1 MKIDRRCFLSFIVG
15 GAAGTALSPLP
26 WKITDDL
33 SIWSQNWPWTPVP
46 PTGETSFVTSTCT
59 LCPGG
64 CGIRVRKVDERAVK
78 VEGLKG
84 HPVNDGGLC
93 ILGLTAAQLLYAPT
107 RVRGP
112 LKKVDGAWR
121 EISWADAIKEIAAK
135 LAELR
140 AKGQPQSVA
149 WISESDRGTVAEL
162 CKRFLTVYGSPNYI
176 RTPSIQDAYETALY
190 LTQGQRAMAGFDV
203 AQADFV
209 LSFSSGLIEGWGS
222 PAYMFRARNA
232 MRQNG
237 GRISQVEPRLSKTAA
252 KADQW
257 VPIKPGT
264 EGALALGLAHV
275 IIAEGLYRKDFIDSR
290 STGFDALKQLAGA
303 SHAPEAVAKLTGIE
317 AKTIVDLAKAFAG
330 AKKPLAVCGRGSG
343 RIPGGLQEVLAVH
356 YLNALAGNINQP
368 GGVIAVPEPEYIDWP
383 EPEMDAVAS
392 QGVQQPRLD
401 GAGKDNFPLARY
413 LLNRLPEALTAGSSA
428 PVQALFVSGANPA
441 YSLADT
447 QAVAKAFSK
456 VPLIVSLSSY
466 MDETAAMAH
475 YILPSHAHLERYEDV
490 PAALGFP
497 KPIVGLSKPA
507 VKPVFKTKYVG
518 DVVMALA
525 KAVGGSVAGAF
536 GWESYEACLKQTLG
550 GAWDSLVKN
559 GYVVDGQFKPAEFE
573 TASQKFEFQNPALAK
588 LPAYAAQRA
597 PGDEKFFPLTL
608 IPYDTMRL
616 ASGPIGSPPFL
627 VKALEETALQQN
639 TSLVD
644 VNPATAKD
652 LGLSEGSAAV
662 LSTPKGRAQ
671 VKVHLSDGIMPGLI
685 ALPRGL
691 GHTAYDRYLSGKG
704 VNTNALISPVEDP
717 GSGFEAA
724 WGIRANLT
732 KA

>member
-1 MKIDRRCFLSFIVG
+1 
-15 GAAGTALSPLP
+15 
-26 WKITDDL
+26 
-33 SIWSQNWPWTPVP
+33 
-46 PTGETSFVTSTCT
+46 
-59 LCPGG
+59 
-64 CGIRVRKVDERAVK
+64 
-78 VEGLKG
+78 
-84 HPVNDGGLC
+84 
-93 ILGLTAAQLLYAPT
+93 
-107 RVRGP
+107 
-112 LKKVDGAWR
+112 
-121 EISWADAIKEIAAK
+121 
-135 LAELR
+135 
-140 AKGQPQSVA
+140 
-149 WISESDRGTVAEL
+149 
-162 CKRFLTVYGSPNYI
+162 
-176 RTPSIQDAYETALY
+176 
-190 LTQGQRAMAGFDV
+190 V

-222 PAYMFRARNA
+222 PVYMFRARNA
-232 MRQNG
+232 MRQKG

-275 IIAEGLYRKDFIDSR
+275 IIAEGLYQKNFIDSR
-290 STGFDALKQLAGA
+290 STGFDALKQIAGA
-303 SHAPEAVAKLTGIE
+303 SYAPEAVSKLTGIE

-401 GAGKDNFPLARY
+401 GAGRDSFPIARY
-413 LLNRLPEALTAGSSA
+413 LLNRLPEALSAGASA
-428 PVQALFVSGANPA
+428 PVQALFVSGANPV

-447 QAVAKAFSK
+447 PAVAKAFCK

-475 YILPSHAHLERYEDV
+475 FILPSHAHLERYEDV
-490 PAALGFP
+490 PVALGFP
-497 KPIVGLSKPA
+497 RPILGLSKPA
-507 VKPVFKTKYVG
+507 VKPVFNTKYVG
-518 DVVMALA
+518 DVVIALA
-525 KAVGGSVAGAF
+525 KAVGDPVAGAF

-550 GAWDSLVKN
+550 DAWDSLTKK

-573 TASQKFEFQNPALAK
+573 TASRKFEFKNPVLAK
-588 LPAYAAQRA
+588 LPVYAAQRA
-597 PGDEKFFPLTL
+597 PGDEKSFPLTL
-608 IPYDTMRL
+608 IPYDTLRL

-627 VKALEETALQQN
+627 VKVLEETALQQN
-639 TSLVD
+639 TALVD
-644 VNPATAKD
+644 VNPATAKE

-662 LSTPKGRAQ
+662 LSTPKGSAR
-671 VKVHLSDGIMPGLI
+671 VKVHLFDGLMPGLI

-691 GHTAYDRYLSGKG
+691 GHTAYDKYLAGKG
-704 VNTNALISPVEDP
+704 VNTNALIGSVEDP
-717 GSGFEAA
+717 ASGFEAG
-724 WGIRANLT
+724 WGIRASLT
-732 KA
+732 RA

>member
-1 MKIDRRCFLSFIVG
+1 
-15 GAAGTALSPLP
+15 
-26 WKITDDL
+26 
-33 SIWSQNWPWTPVP
+33 
-46 PTGETSFVTSTCT
+46 
-59 LCPGG
+59 
-64 CGIRVRKVDERAVK
+64 VRTVEGRAVK

-93 ILGLTAAQLLYAPT
+93 ILGLSAAQLLYAPT

-121 EISWADAIKEIAAK
+121 EISWAEAIKEIAAK
-135 LAELR
+135 LAALR

-149 WISESDRGTVAEL
+149 WISESDRGTTAEL
-162 CKRFLTVYGSPNYI
+162 CKRFLTVYGSPNYF
-176 RTPSIQDAYETALY
+176 RTPSLQDAYETALY

-222 PAYMFRARNA
+222 PTYMFRARNA
-232 MRQNG
+232 MRQKG
-237 GRISQVEPRLSKTAA
+237 GRIRQVEPRLSKTAA

-264 EGALALGLAHV
+264 EGALALGLVHV
-275 IIAEGLYRKDFIDSR
+275 IIAQGLYRKEFIEER
-290 STGFDALKQLAGA
+290 SAGFDALKQLAGA
-303 SHAPEAVAKLTGIE
+303 SYAPEAVSRLTGIE

-330 AKKPLAVCGRGSG
+330 AQKPLAVCGRGSG
-343 RIPGGLQEVLAVH
+343 RVPGGLQEVLAVH
-356 YLNALAGNINQP
+356 YLNALTGNINQP
-368 GGVIAVPEPEYIDWP
+368 GGVIAVPEPEYIEWP

-392 QGVQQPRLD
+392 RGVQQPRLD
-401 GAGKDNFPLARY
+401 GAGRGSFPLARY
-413 LLNRLPEALTAGSSA
+413 LLNRLPEALSAGASA
-428 PVQALFVSGANPA
+428 PVQALFVSGANPI

-447 QAVAKAFSK
+447 KAVAQAFAK
-456 VPLIVSLSSY
+456 IPLIVSLSSY

-497 KPIVGLSKPA
+497 KPILGLSKPA
-507 VKPVFKTKYVG
+507 VKPVFKTKHAG

-525 KAVGGSVAGAF
+525 KALGGPVAGAF

-550 GAWDSLVKN
+550 GAWGPLVKN
-559 GYVVDGQFKPAEFE
+559 GYVVDGQFTPAEFE
-573 TASQKFEFQNPALAK
+573 TASQKFEFRNPALAK

-597 PGDEKFFPLTL
+597 PGDEKSFPLTL

-639 TSLVD
+639 TALVD
-644 VNPATAKD
+644 VNPATARD
-652 LGLSEGSAAV
+652 LGLTEGSAAV
-662 LSTPKGRAQ
+662 LSTPKGSAR
-671 VKVHLSDGIMPGLI
+671 VKVHLFDGLMPGLV

-691 GHTAYDRYLSGKG
+691 GHTAYDTYLAGKG
-704 VNTNALISPVEDP
+704 VNTNALIGPVEDP
-717 GSGFEAA
+717 GSGFEAG
-724 WGIRANLT
+724 WGIRASLT
-732 KA
+732 RA

>member
-1 MKIDRRCFLSFIVG
+1 MKIDRRCFLSFIIG

-46 PTGETSFVTSTCT
+46 SAGETSFVTSTCT

-64 CGIRVRKVDERAVK
+64 CGISVRKVDERAVK

-93 ILGLTAAQLLYAPT
+93 ILGLAAAQLLYAPT

-121 EISWADAIKEIAAK
+121 EIPWADAIQEIAAK
-135 LAELR
+135 LADLR

-162 CKRFLTVYGSPNYI
+162 CKRFLTVYGSPNYF
-176 RTPSIQDAYETALY
+176 RTPSLQDAYETALY
-190 LTQGQRAMAGFDV
+190 LTQGQRALAGFDV
-203 AQADFV
+203 ARADFV

-232 MRQNG
+232 MRQKG
-237 GRISQVEPRLSKTAA
+237 GRLSQVEPRLSKTAA

-264 EGALALGLAHV
+264 EGALALGLVHV
-275 IIAEGLYRKDFIDSR
+275 IIAEGLYRKNFIDDR
-290 STGFDALKQLAGA
+290 STGFDALTQLAGA
-303 SHAPEAVAKLTGIE
+303 SYAPEAVSKLTGIE

-356 YLNALAGNINQP
+356 YLNALTGNINQP

-392 QGVQQPRLD
+392 QGMQQPRLD
-401 GAGKDNFPLARY
+401 GAGRGSFPLARY
-413 LLNRLPEALTAGSSA
+413 LLNRLPEALSAGASA
-428 PVQALFVSGANPA
+428 PVQALFVSGANPV

-456 VPLIVSLSSY
+456 IPLIVSLSSY

-475 YILPSHAHLERYEDV
+475 YILPSHVHLERYEDV

-497 KPIVGLSKPA
+497 KPIFGLSKPA

-518 DVVMALA
+518 DVVIALA
-525 KAVGGSVAGAF
+525 RALGGPVAGAF

-550 GAWDSLVKN
+550 GAWDRLVKN
-559 GYVVDGQFKPAEFE
+559 GYVVDDQFKPAEFE
-573 TASQKFEFQNPALAK
+573 TPNRKFEFKNPALAK

-597 PGDEKFFPLTL
+597 PGDEKTFPLTL
-608 IPYDTMRL
+608 IPYDTLRL

-627 VKALEETALQQN
+627 VKALEETVLQQN
-639 TSLVD
+639 TALVD

-662 LSTPKGRAQ
+662 LSTPKGSAR
-671 VKVHLSDGIMPGLI
+671 VKVHLFDGIMPGLV

-691 GHTAYDRYLSGKG
+691 GHTAYDKYLAGKG

-717 GSGFEAA
+717 GSGFEAG
-724 WGIRANLT
+724 WGIRAHLT
-732 KA
+732 RA

>member
-1 MKIDRRCFLSFIVG
+1 MKIDRRSFLAFVIG

-46 PTGETSFVTSTCT
+46 SKGEVSFVTSACT

-64 CGIRVRKVDERAVK
+64 CGISVRKVDARAVK

-93 ILGLTAAQLLYAPT
+93 ILGLSAAQLLYAPT

-112 LKKVDGAWR
+112 LKKVGGAWR
-121 EISWADAIKEIAAK
+121 EIAWGQAIKEIAAT
-135 LAELR
+135 LTDLR

-149 WISESDRGTVAEL
+149 WISESDRGTTAEL
-162 CKRFLTVYGSPNYI
+162 CKRFLTVFGSPNYF

-203 AQADFV
+203 SQADFV
-209 LSFSSGLIEGWGS
+209 LSFSTGLIEGWGS
-222 PAYMFRARNA
+222 PAYMFRSRNT

-252 KADQW
+252 KADRW
-257 VPIKPGT
+257 VPIQPGS

-290 STGFDALKQLAGA
+290 CSGFDALKQIAGA
-303 SHAPEAVAKLTGIE
+303 NYTPAAVSRLTGIE
-317 AKTIVDLAKAFAG
+317 AQTIVDLAKAFAG
-330 AKKPLAVCGRGSG
+330 AKKPLAVCGRGAG
-343 RIPGGLQEVLAVH
+343 RIPGGLQEALAVH
-356 YLNALAGNINQP
+356 YLNALTGSINQP

-401 GAGKDNFPLARY
+401 GAGRDRFPLARY
-413 LLNRLPEALTAGSSA
+413 LLNRLPETLAAGTSA
-428 PVQALFVSGANPA
+428 PVQALFVSGANPV

-447 QAVAKAFSK
+447 QAVAKAFAK

-475 YILPSHAHLERYEDV
+475 FILPSHAHLERYEDV

-497 KPIVGLSKPA
+497 KPILGLSKPA
-507 VKPVFKTKYVG
+507 VRPVFNTKYVG
-518 DVVMALA
+518 DVVIALA
-525 KAVGGSVAGAF
+525 QAVGGPVAGAF
-536 GWESYEACLKQTLG
+536 GWKNYETCLKQTLG
-550 GAWDSLVKN
+550 SAWDPLVKN
-559 GYVVDGQFKPAEFE
+559 GYLLDAQFKPADFE
-573 TASQKFEFQNPALAK
+573 TPDQKFEFNNPALAQ

-597 PGDEKFFPLTL
+597 LGDEKSFPLTL

-627 VKALEETALQQN
+627 VKTLEATALQQN
-639 TSLVD
+639 TALVD
-644 VNPATAKD
+644 VNPATATE

-662 LSTPKGRAQ
+662 LSTPKGSAR
-671 VKVHLSDGIMPGLI
+671 VKVHLFDGLMPGLV

-691 GHTAYDRYLSGKG
+691 GHTAYDAYLAGKG

-717 GSGFEAA
+717 GSGFEAG

-732 KA
+732 RA